1 MALFDNSKNVQA
13 AKKNW
18 LDETFEFIFCVIK
31 KVEGEFTKQIFPK
44 KDTLN
49 FTTSAVIIDF
59 S

>member
-1 MALFDNSKNVQA
+1 MALFDTAQA

>member
-1 MALFDNSKNVQA
+1 MALFDTAQA

-18 LDETFEFIFCVIK
+18 LDETFDIFCVIK